1 MRVTALQTILNHVSV
16 IVARTQM
23 ELTYNT
29 TMNTTMK
36 ASLQLVCFHITAS
49 LLSLSLSFSTE
60 IIRYHAIFWT
70 SLFVFSLVIDHL
82 KSFLVM
88 NQMLKAFGERVFADF
103 SEFQAYYL
111 LHSETRKSTPT
122 VLFRKFGLLIVETN
136 SEIEQSDGIILL
148 FRNSF
153 SKTCTAF

>member
-1 MRVTALQTILNHVSV
+1 MRVTVLQTILNHVSV

-29 TMNTTMK
+29 TMN

-70 SLFVFSLVIDHL
+70 SLFVFSLGIDHL